1 MFLKTFW
8 FKFNTSVNTMFEKMI
23 FSKLQ
28 EFSDLISYL
37 ITFLEFETYQ
47 TCELYKICGY
57 NVYFNNNQKI
67 LESLNINNLFYEDI
81 PINVEFIKFL
91 IKNNIQINDQIMNC
105 ASRNGHLEVVKYLHS
120 IGVKCTVKAMDWAS
134 EHGHLEVVKYLHS
147 IGAKCGIDAIDRAS
161 LRGHLEVIKYL
172 CSNGAKDTED
182 AINNANKYGHVEVAK
197 YLYSIKANCITDRQF
212 VLWYRCLEIRKY
224 SDAINAYDD

>member
-1 MFLKTFW
+1 M
-8 FKFNTSVNTMFEKMI
+8 
-23 FSKLQ
+23 
-28 EFSDLISYL
+28 
-37 ITFLEFETYQ
+37 EFETYQ

-120 IGVKCTVKAMDWAS
+120 IGVKC
-134 EHGHLEVVKYLHS
+134 
-147 IGAKCGIDAIDRAS
+147 GIDAIDRAS

-172 CSNGAKDTED
+172 CSNGAKYTED

-212 VLWYRCLEIRKY
+212 VFWCRFFEIRKY
-224 SDAINAYDD
+224 SDAINAHDD